1 MSIELQVQNASS
13 AGQVPPDEDFERW
26 VKAVLHRHGDA
37 VLTIRLVDQ
46 DESQALNSRFR
57 HQDKPTNVLSFPAD
71 LPDEVD
77 LPLLGDIV
85 ICAPLVQA
93 EALEQGKTVQSH
105 WAHLTIHGV
114 FHLLGHDHQ
123 EDEEAFEMEA
133 LESGV
138 MQALGFPDP
147 YA

>member
-1 MSIELQVQNASS
+1 MSIELQIQNASS
-13 AGQVPPDEDFERW
+13 VAHVPSDEDFNRW
-26 VKAVLHRHGDA
+26 VRAVLQTRGDA
-37 VLTIRLVDQ
+37 VLTIRLVDI
-46 DESQALNSRFR
+46 DESRALNSRFR
-57 HQDKPTNVLSFPAD
+57 QQDKPTNVLSFPAD
-71 LPDEVD
+71 LPDEIE

-85 ICAPLVQA
+85 ICVPLAEA
-93 EALEQGKTVQSH
+93 EALEQGKAVQSH

-133 LESGV
+133 LESAV
-138 MQALGFPDP
+138 MQVLGFPDP